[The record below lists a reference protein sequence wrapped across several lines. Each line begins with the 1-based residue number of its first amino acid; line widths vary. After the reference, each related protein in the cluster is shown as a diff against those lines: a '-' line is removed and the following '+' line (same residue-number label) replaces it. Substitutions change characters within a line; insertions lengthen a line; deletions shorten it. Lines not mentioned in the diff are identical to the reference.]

1 MPQNPPQKIYD
12 KLHIKL
18 KGAQSLRLF
27 VAEMV
32 PSLPALSL
40 GTTHIILYCCLSVVL
55 VMTTDACKCVYQS
68 EPKATGAGPPA
79 GTTKDSTCSCCRPRE
94 VSAGLKNKT
103 YNQEAGAGL
112 YEEVIMRSNI
122 YKNFLGVRKHWPY
135 EKKLLNLTSELL
147 LSKDVTKRVIRQT
160 TDHEVICAM
169 QVSDK
174 EIISKIHK
182 ELL

>member
-1 MPQNPPQKIYD
+1 MPQNLPQKIYD

-18 KGAQSLRLF
+18 KGPQSLWLF

-40 GTTHIILYCCLSVVL
+40 GTTHIILCCCLSVML
-55 VMTTDACKCVYQS
+55 IMTTSACKCVYQS
-68 EPKATGAGPPA
+68 EPKATAAGPPA
-79 GTTKDSTCSCCRPRE
+79 GTCCRPRE

-103 YNQEAGAGL
+103 YNQEVGVGL
-112 YEEVIMRSNI
+112 SEEVIMRSNI
-122 YKNFLGVRKHWPY
+122 HKNFLGIRKHWPY
-135 EKKLLNLTSELL
+135 EKKLLNLTSKLL

-174 EIISKIHK
+174 EIISKRHK